1 MNRLM
6 TEVIDYDES
15 MGKGGGD
22 QSIEDYGAKCAQPSA
37 SGGHDYRG

>member
-15 MGKGGGD
+15 MGAGGGD
-22 QSIEDYGAKCAQPSA
+22 QGIKDDGAKCAQPSA
-37 SGGHDYRG
+37 SSGYDN